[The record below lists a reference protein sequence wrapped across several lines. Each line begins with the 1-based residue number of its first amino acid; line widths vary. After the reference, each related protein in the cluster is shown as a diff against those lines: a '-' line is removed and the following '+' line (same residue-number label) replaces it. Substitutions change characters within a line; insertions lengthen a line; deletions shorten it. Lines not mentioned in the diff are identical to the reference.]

1 MAVDSCLSTQKVR
14 LPQNGSDFGGNP
26 LAFNCAYELGSLLLH
41 TGSGLIKSWSLKAKL
56 AIWTDTTCDALSNI
70 YIYTFCDHKY
80 SIYPSSSVHSQAKPQ
95 LFPMLEFHKLWS
107 HVKVKLHLPLV
118 SGN

>member
-70 YIYTFCDHKY
+70 YIY
-80 SIYPSSSVHSQAKPQ
+80 IYI
-95 LFPMLEFHKLWS
+95 LFVTINTVFI
-107 HVKVKLHLPLV
+107 LHLVFTHRLNHNYFLCWNFV
-118 SGN
+118 SFGLMSK